1 MKETKKTNIYAL
13 CQCGIFIALATILS
27 FLPVYEMPMGGS
39 VTLASMLPI
48 LLIGVKF
55 GYKWGLGTSC
65 VYMAI
70 QLIQALIK
78 GNVFVYC
85 VSDDLGKS
93 ILIVTLCALFDY
105 VVPFGILGLSA
116 FAKPKEGKKIH
127 IGKVCATVSV
137 LIFIRFLCHFITG
150 IVIWGQWAPDGMG
163 KFVYSLIYNGQYMLP
178 ELIITVAIS
187 ALILSSRQIERL
199 MTKSNN

>member
-70 QLIQALIK
+70 QLIQAFIK

-85 VSDDLGKS
+85 VSDDIGKS

-127 IGKVCATVSV
+127 IGKVCATFSV

-150 IVIWGQWAPDGMG
+150 IVQNVTTASVAMHNICTFFAFTLRNNCRTGA
-163 KFVYSLIYNGQYMLP
+163 VTEENTAS
-178 ELIITVAIS
+178 TVCPIHD
-187 ALILSSRQIERL
+187 IR
-199 MTKSNN
+199 